1 MDLPANLQAALWCL
15 LRMLSPIP
23 LVPVPF
29 PFHPPGKV
37 KYLGYSFYQYKGNV
51 VSIHDCPLSK
61 STCKLLNRVVSNGT
75 LRGVEGEGQ
84 ISPIRFMT
92 ASAIFSASRD

>member
-1 MDLPANLQAALWCL
+1 MDLPANLQAALWSL

-37 KYLGYSFYQYKGNV
+37 KYLGYNIKGM
-51 VSIHDCPLSK
+51 SYPS
-61 STCKLLNRVVSNGT
+61 
-75 LRGVEGEGQ
+75 
-84 ISPIRFMT
+84 MT
-92 ASAIFSASRD
+92 AHYLKVRVNY